1 MSILASGK
9 YVRVSIDGPT
19 ILGNRQFK
27 FTVRYWSSSSQVW
40 NSDGQDII
48 LEYQSSADSGTV
60 TLETLWGSNLSSYT
74 SESNS
79 WSTTY
84 TYTAPSSVTSFNIYA
99 ITQDRSGDSNFYA
112 KTSNLN
118 VQMSTI
124 TSPNITSTTA
134 TSCTL
139 NVNMNNLYDEELK
152 YQDAQGNYQVKN
164 LSASSS
170 TRTVSFTVNN
180 MPYNSA
186 YNTRYYGHI
195 IPNGSANSPYVWGSG
210 TYKIRTSFS
219 KMSIPNISVSRD
231 SDNPTRLNVSWP
243 AGGTTNKPTG
253 DASRIQYV
261 IAIEAD
267 KNGTL
272 NMNNIKY
279 GSTIN
284 LEVAGSGY
292 IDNVDIDKRWGIYAE
307 YRVDGLGASS
317 SDHYFQ
323 KTNIVY
329 IEPLIFNP
337 YLKINNEYKKCTEGY
352 IKTNN
357 EYKKIEKAYLK
368 INGEYKEIN

>member
-1 MSILASGK
+1 MIL
-9 YVRVSIDGPT
+9 
-19 ILGNRQFK
+19 
-27 FTVRYWSSSSQVW
+27 
-40 NSDGQDII
+40 
-48 LEYQSSADSGTV
+48 
-60 TLETLWGSNLSSYT
+60 
-74 SESNS
+74 
-79 WSTTY
+79 
-84 TYTAPSSVTSFNIYA
+84 
-99 ITQDRSGDSNFYA
+99 
-112 KTSNLN
+112 
-118 VQMSTI
+118 
-124 TSPNITSTTA
+124 
-134 TSCTL
+134 
-139 NVNMNNLYDEELK
+139 
-152 YQDAQGNYQVKN
+152 
-164 LSASSS
+164 
-170 TRTVSFTVNN
+170 
-180 MPYNSA
+180 
-186 YNTRYYGHI
+186 
-195 IPNGSANSPYVWGSG
+195 PNGSSNSFYAWNDSG

-219 KMSIPNISVSRD
+219 QMSMPKITVSRD
-231 SDNPTRLNVSWP
+231 SSNPTRLNVSWP
-243 AGGTTNKPTG
+243 AGGTINKPTG

-261 IAIEAD
+261 VAIEAD

-272 NMNNIKY
+272 NMNNIKW